1 MGLLNDMKKLLFGAK
16 SVGKHTVEKAVEAGK
31 EAGAEWKERTET
43 LLDQAQD
50 AGKDI
55 AAQAGAFAQRT
66 AKSVE
71 DLFDSEPEEVSSTS
85 QKKESNTQAPIP
97 PPPGPEDFEHVS
109 VPPPPGPDTKRGAL
123 DFSTI
128 DHPDELELKPLEKST
143 FEKVGGKVLDT
154 TLEAGKK
161 VEHAAEEI
169 GHKVLDAGEIAAEKF
184 KETAEQVGAKVI
196 EKGGEF
202 LERAKEFGSHLLH
215 KAEEAAKK
223 AQEERAKEGPGTLD
237 QLIQKAK
244 DLGEKLDEK
253 ASDKNRQFTDSL
265 KDAKANDLNK
275 HDDFFEKARRFA
287 DGDHHATS
295 KTPQITRDP
304 NFKPADKKGKTLG
317 FDDVDGDGDD
327 LIDDAIVDKP

>member
-1 MGLLNDMKKLLFGAK
+1 M
-16 SVGKHTVEKAVEAGK
+16 
-31 EAGAEWKERTET
+31 
-43 LLDQAQD
+43 
-50 AGKDI
+50 
-55 AAQAGAFAQRT
+55 AAQASAFAQRT
-66 AKSVE
+66 AQSIE
-71 DLFDSEPEEVSSTS
+71 DLFDTSPDEVSSNME
-85 QKKESNTQAPIP
+85 KKAPTP
-97 PPPGPEDFEHVS
+97 PPASPSDS
-109 VPPPPGPDTKRGAL
+109 KNSSTTPPPDTNRGAL

-143 FEKVGGKVLDT
+143 IEKVGEKVLDT

-244 DLGEKLDEK
+244 DLGEKLEEK

-265 KDAKANDLNK
+265 KDAKANDLNT

-295 KTPQITRDP
+295 KTPQISRDP
-304 NFKPADKKGKTLG
+304 NFKPTDKKGKTHG
-317 FDDVDGDGDD
+317 FEDIDGDGDD

>member
-1 MGLLNDMKKLLFGAK
+1 MKKLLFGAK

-31 EAGAEWKERTET
+31 EAGTEWKERTET
-43 LLDQAQD
+43 LLDKAQD
-50 AGKDI
+50 TGKDM

-71 DLFDSEPEEVSSTS
+71 DLFDTSPDEVSSTTE
-85 QKKESNTQAPIP
+85 KKTTTP
-97 PPPGPEDFEHVS
+97 PPASPSDSKNFS
-109 VPPPPGPDTKRGAL
+109 TPPPQSADTNRGSL
-123 DFSTI
+123 DFSAI
-128 DHPDELELKPLEKST
+128 DHPDELELKPLEKSRI
-143 FEKVGGKVLDT
+143 EKVGEKVLDS

-169 GHKVLDAGEIAAEKF
+169 GHKVLDAGEVAAEKF

-244 DLGEKLDEK
+244 DLGEKLEEK

-265 KDAKANDLNK
+265 KDAKANDLNT

-295 KTPQITRDP
+295 KTPQISRDP

-317 FDDVDGDGDD
+317 FEDIDGDGDD